1 MAKNKDKKVKKNKAV
16 KEIKVELSKKELK
29 AKDKADRKAAAAAG
43 AIPAMSDK
51 EAKSAKKAASD
62 ACLKKIKEGKQSN
75 KVDSKAKAPAT
86 KEKVNIFTAL
96 GLDAKHR
103 TVAFQLPR
111 HFDEVTVA
119 RNKAQ
124 FPYEAEVLL
133 DSVFTAVLV
142 HKGKA
147 SFFSRTGNLFQN
159 LEILGEQFKVKK
171 DGVYMAEL
179 SVPEL
184 TAAKLNLLFSPFR
197 TNKLTA
203 PQQVTVDDK
212 VQLCINDFITVR
224 EFTEGKSERVYGNR
238 KAFVSKAMKKLVK
251 GKSSRFSLP
260 QTIHCDNEDQ
270 LLRATDALTKGSYVG
285 INIRGEDNPYVCGH
299 QNFHYMH
306 MLTPIKFNLKCVGF
320 QEGAGKAEG
329 TVTGLVF
336 NYKEGDIT
344 VPLGH
349 SYSED
354 DSIAMLKVLKSDGK
368 GKKKKAKKG
377 KKVKTASSPLG
388 YVWEVNALEV
398 NSKGVMKLPTVG
410 QFTKAK
416 ADF

>member
-1 MAKNKDKKVKKNKAV
+1 MAKNKDKKVKKNKELKAV
-16 KEIKVELSKKELK
+16 KETKVVELSKKELK
-29 AKDKADRKAAAAAG
+29 AQAKAEAATRIANSEKKVA
-43 AIPAMSDK
+43 D
-51 EAKSAKKAASD
+51 KKAAS
-62 ACLKKIKEGKQSN
+62 
-75 KVDSKAKAPAT
+75 T

-124 FPYEAEVLL
+124 FPYEAAVLL

-142 HKGKA
+142 HEGKA

-171 DGVYMAEL
+171 DGLYMAEL

-184 TAAKLNLLFSPFR
+184 TSAKLNLLFSPFR

-212 VQLCINDFITVR
+212 VMLSVNDYITVE
-224 EFTEGKSERVYGNR
+224 EFTTGKSESSYANR
-238 KAFVSKAMKKLVK
+238 KAFVAKAMKKLVK

-260 QTIHCDNEDQ
+260 IKAECSNEEDFRE
-270 LLRATDALTKGSYVG
+270 LVLNCKVDCGVG
-285 INIRGEDNPYVCGH
+285 IAIRGEDNPYVCGH

-306 MLTPIKFNLKCVGF
+306 MLAPIKFNLKCVGF

-336 NYKEGDIT
+336 NYKDGDIT

-349 SYSED
+349 SYSEE
-354 DSIAMLKVLKSDGK
+354 DSISMLKTLKSDGK
-368 GKKKKAKKG
+368 GKKKKAKQG

-398 NSKGVMKLPTVG
+398 NAKGVMKLPTVG
-410 QFTKAK
+410 QFTKEK
-416 ADF
+416 AAY